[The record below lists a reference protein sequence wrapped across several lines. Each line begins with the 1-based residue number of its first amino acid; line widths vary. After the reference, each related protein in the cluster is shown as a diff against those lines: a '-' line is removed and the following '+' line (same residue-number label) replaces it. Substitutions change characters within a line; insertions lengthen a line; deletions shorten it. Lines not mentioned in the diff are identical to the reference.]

1 MKMKKFIILLA
12 YAVVLYQV
20 TENVVLPALF
30 NNLPFLIALVL
41 AILVLQK
48 EIWHLL
54 NGFDIC
60 D

>member
-1 MKMKKFIILLA
+1 MSMKKFIIALTT
-12 YAVVLYQV
+12 AVVMYNV

-41 AILVLQK
+41 AILVFQK

-54 NGFDIC
+54 NGFNIC